1 MKWNLRLTAANR
13 GIWKASELQ
22 RLLADRGLVVSAGK
36 VTVADWPSATLA
48 ASASATIVVTCRLD
62 MLLRTTKPDVDDVV
76 LDVDPADDGPP
87 TVPAIETTV
96 PSTGARRIV

>member
-1 MKWNLRLTAANR
+1 
-13 GIWKASELQ
+13 
-22 RLLADRGLVVSAGK
+22 
-36 VTVADWPSATLA
+36 
-48 ASASATIVVTCRLD
+48 

-87 TVPAIETTV
+87 IVPAIETTV